1 MENFPRG
8 QNQSC
13 HIKGTSTY
21 MIPNKLEQISPV
33 KVSMAVG
40 KLNQVIP
47 ILIVFYICILSTDE
61 CMLAIENAIL
71 LHQKRVN

>member
-1 MENFPRG
+1 
-8 QNQSC
+8 
-13 HIKGTSTY
+13 